1 MTQPMGNILVV
12 NDERNLCAPF
22 IEYLIHEGFQVDLA
36 HDRETVIRMARSNKY
51 SLIIIDVS
59 LPEGNNDFSALQHI
73 RSSTITPVFALTSG
87 SDDGNRIAGLEMGA
101 DDCLQ
106 KPFDPRELV
115 ARIRAVLRRTRLE
128 EGNGTSLQIPKRIRV
143 GDVEMDTGTRAVSR
157 SGEKITL
164 TSVEFSI
171 LEVLLRNAGKL
182 VSRAE
187 LTPVALGRSFSSH
200 DRSIDV
206 HVSKLRKKLGHEVSG
221 MERIKTI
228 RGEGYL
234 YALTRAPGV
243 DSGI

>member
-1 MTQPMGNILVV
+1 MAQPMGKILLVG
-12 NDERNLCAPF
+12 DKRNSCTPL
-22 IEYLIHEGFQVDLA
+22 IEYLNHEGFQVDLA
-36 HDRETVIRMARSNKY
+36 HDTDTGTIMAQSIKY
-51 SLIIIDVS
+51 SLIIVDVGF
-59 LPEGNNDFSALQHI
+59 PEGTNDFSALQHI
-73 RSSTITPVFALTSG
+73 RSSTLTPVFALTSG
-87 SDDGNRIAGLEMGA
+87 SDNGSRIAGLEMGA

-115 ARIRAVLRRTRLE
+115 ARIHAVLRRTRLE

-143 GDVEMDTGTRAVSR
+143 GDVEMDTGTCAVSR

-187 LTPVALGRSFSSH
+187 LTPVALGRSFSIH

-234 YALTRAPGV
+234 YALPRAPAV
-243 DSGI
+243 D